1 MGADIHLV
9 VEYSNTADFLHPTG
23 LAMVDW
29 PRQTDL
35 FIAMSG
41 LWGHPS
47 LIPAR
52 GFPSPAS
59 FMACGAYGL
68 QVVQPGDVDAML
80 AAPSILEEEALEAL
94 SAGKSQFLPHMKDHI
109 SNPGYVWATWLTR
122 DEFLQCVAHSG
133 VKPIS
138 LEVDVTLA
146 MMELIESRRYHA
158 RMVFWF
164 DV

>member
-9 VEYSNTADFLHPTG
+9 VEYSNTADFLLPTG
-23 LAMVDW
+23 LALVEW
-29 PRQTDL
+29 PRNTDL
-35 FIAMSG
+35 FVAMSG

-59 FMACGAYGL
+59 FMACKAYGV
-68 QVVQPGDVDAML
+68 QVVRAGEVDSML
-80 AAPSILEEEALEAL
+80 AAPSILEEEALAAL
-94 SAGKSQFLPHMKDHI
+94 GTGQSQFLPHLKDHI
-109 SNPGYVWATWLTR
+109 SNPDYVWPTWLTR
-122 DEFLQCVAHSG
+122 DEFLRCVAHSG
-133 VKPIS
+133 VT
-138 LEVDVTLA
+138 LLGLDVDVTLGMLA
-146 MMELIESRRYHA
+146 LIESRGWYA